1 VIDKI
6 CYCILAEE
14 KNIDKLLCFTRNYI
28 NYYGS
33 AKAYNLLAIIK
44 KLEEIEA
51 TVDLCL
57 EMLND
62 LCGENLTIR
71 W

>member
-1 VIDKI
+1 VVDRI

-14 KNIDKLLCFTRNYI
+14 KNIDKLLCFTRNCVDYH
-28 NYYGS
+28 GS

-57 EMLND
+57 KMLKP
-62 LCGENLTIR
+62 
-71 W
+71 